1 MIRLFTLTAV
11 SLTAG
16 ALTLAEPAA
25 TRADH
30 RPFGISIGVG
40 GFNFNYS
47 NGYYRTPVPVYRYSQ
62 FDDCGYNR
70 VYVPRQ
76 PIVVPHRGHYDVVV
90 PHRGHY
96 DVQHLR
102 PGYGHGHGRGHGYP
116 YRR

>member
-1 MIRLFTLTAV
+1 MIRLFTMTAV

-16 ALTLAEPAA
+16 ALTLAEPAVS
-25 TRADH
+25 RADH
-30 RPFGISIGVG
+30 RPFGISVGVG
-40 GFNFNYS
+40 GFNFSYS
-47 NGYYRTPVPVYRYSQ
+47 NYGNYYRAPRPVYRYGQ

-76 PIVVPHRGHYDVVV
+76 PIVVPHRGHYDVLV

-96 DVQHLR
+96 DVHHIR
-102 PGYGHGHGRGHGYP
+102 PGHGHGHGGYY